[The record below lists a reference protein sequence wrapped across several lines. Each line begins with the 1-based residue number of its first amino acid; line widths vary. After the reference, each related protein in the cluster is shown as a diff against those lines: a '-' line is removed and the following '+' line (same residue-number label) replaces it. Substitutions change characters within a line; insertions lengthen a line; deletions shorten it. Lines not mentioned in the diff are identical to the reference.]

1 MVLIKTFFS
10 AMSMDTNDEHLVNIE
25 DFDKLPLTKNLSD
38 ALQINFAL
46 IVCVMVPYFGSAFD
60 WLGISSQNGIDWV
73 RAYSRKLIT
82 TRSEATT
89 GRKTDFVNLMLENEL
104 TEEEA
109 KIATKVTFIILHDL

>member
-1 MVLIKTFFS
+1 
-10 AMSMDTNDEHLVNIE
+10 MSIDTNDENLKNIE
-25 DFDKLPLTKNLSD
+25 DFDKLPLSRNLSD
-38 ALQINFAL
+38 SLHMNFAL
-46 IVCVMVPYFGSAFD
+46 ILCFMLPYFGPAFD
-60 WLGISSQNGIDWV
+60 WLGISSQNGVDWV
-73 RAYSRKLIT
+73 RAYSRNLIK